1 MASKFWK
8 KVKRMTQTI
17 TEPENLR
24 MWKKRLEECRDAYS
38 DDKNRMKMYQGYYD
52 GDRSVSQD
60 PNSSIAPTRKASNVR
75 NIVYELIESQV
86 DSSIPMP
93 KVRAIH
99 PEDEELA
106 KKLEHYLENKIKT
119 AKLPLINDKM
129 ERNVPVQ
136 GGDFFHIQWD
146 SNAGLHSQIG
156 DVRVTEIHPKK
167 LIPQKG
173 MVELEDMDYFFVQEI
188 YTKNK
193 VKSMYGV
200 SVEECGNDYTDLT
213 SDISS
218 DTNTNSDIVTVNT
231 AYYHNEHGGVGIFVW
246 CDTVILLD
254 LEDYEAR
261 YLDHCAKCGAIMQNG
276 VCPECGS
283 KKAKKMPEEYEE
295 MAEGMEVKTSYP
307 MADGSYSTQVDPFME
322 EETPEIG
329 EDGNP
334 VMGENGPVMTVQ
346 KVKRKIP
353 YYRPNIFPIVLRKN
367 ITQNDKL
374 LGGSDVAVI
383 IDQQDTVKKLGS
395 KINEKLLKGGS
406 FVTLPQGV
414 DVEKTDRELKI
425 LRVKNAADKALIDV
439 INVQPNVQNDLSYEE
454 TNYNWAKSALGITD
468 SFQGKF
474 SSSEVSGTARQ
485 YAINQAAG
493 RLESKRTL
501 KNEAYAKLYEY
512 MFKFWLAYSD
522 QSSSVIST
530 DSNGVANYDE
540 IDRHEFLKIDAA
552 GEFYWD
558 DEFLFET
565 DPTSTLMQNREA
577 LWNQTDMK
585 LQSGAFG
592 PVGDLETARA
602 YWTIQKANGYPNAAV
617 ILDII
622 EQRIKEQQEQA
633 MQMQQ
638 QIPEQGQDASGMDM
652 GQQVPDTGGDVAA

>member
-1 MASKFWK
+1 MSPNFWK
-8 KVKRMTQTI
+8 KVKRMTKSVI
-17 TEPENLR
+17 DPEPENLKT
-24 MWKKRLEECRDAYS
+24 WKKRLEEARESYGS
-38 DDKNRMKMYQGYYD
+38 DKNRMKTYQGYYD
-52 GDRSVSQD
+52 GDRSVAQD
-60 PNSSIAPTRKASNVR
+60 PNSSYSPSKKASNVR

-119 AKLPLINDKM
+119 TKLPLLNDMM

-136 GGDFFHIQWD
+136 GGDFFHVQWD
-146 SNAGLHSQIG
+146 ANAGLHSQIG
-156 DVRVTEIHPKK
+156 DIKVSEIHPKK
-167 LIPQKG
+167 LIPQPG
-173 MVELEDMDYFFVQEI
+173 MVEIEEMDYFFVQEL
-188 YTKNK
+188 YTKKK
-193 VKSMYGV
+193 VKAIYGV
-200 SVEECGNDYTDLT
+200 SVEDCGNDYTDLAGEQ
-213 SDISS
+213 SS
-218 DTNTNSDIVTVNT
+218 TASINSDIVTVNT

-246 CDTVILLD
+246 CDTEILLD
-254 LEDYEAR
+254 LDDYEAR
-261 YLDHCAKCGAIMQNG
+261 YLDHCAKCGAVMQNG

-283 KKAKKMPEEYEE
+283 KKVKKMPEEYEE

-307 MADGSYSTQVDPFME
+307 MADGTFSRNIDPFTE
-322 EETPEIG
+322 EEAPKVDENG
-329 EDGNP
+329 QP
-334 VMGENGPVMTVQ
+334 VMDEMGQPVMEMR

-353 YYRPNIFPIVLRKN
+353 YYKPNIYPVVLRKN

-406 FVTLPQGV
+406 FVTLPTGI
-414 DVEKTDRELKI
+414 DVEKTDKELKI
-425 LRVKNAADKALIDV
+425 LRVRNAADKSLIDV

-501 KNEAYAKLYEY
+501 KNEAFAKLYEY

-522 QSSSVIST
+522 QSSAIIST
-530 DSNGVANYDE
+530 DSNGAANYDE
-540 IDRHEFLKIDAA
+540 IDRHEFLKIDSA

-577 LWNQTDMK
+577 LWNQTDLK

-602 YWTIQKANGYPNAAV
+602 YWTIQKANGYPNAAI
-617 ILDII
+617 ILNII
-622 EQRIKEQQEQA
+622 EQRIKEQQEMAMQAQQA
-633 MQMQQ
+633 MPQEV
-638 QIPEQGQDASGMDM
+638 PEEGATDEMPEM
-652 GQQVPDTGGDVAA
+652 

>member
-1 MASKFWK
+1 MSPNFWK
-8 KVKRMTQTI
+8 KVKRMTKSVI
-17 TEPENLR
+17 DPEPENLKT
-24 MWKKRLEECRDAYS
+24 WKKRLEESLESYAS
-38 DDKNRMKMYQGYYD
+38 DKNRMKTYQGYYD
-52 GDRSVSQD
+52 GDRSVAQD
-60 PNSSIAPTRKASNVR
+60 PNSSYSPSKKASNVR

-119 AKLPLINDKM
+119 TKLPLLNDMM

-136 GGDFFHIQWD
+136 GGDFFHVQWD
-146 SNAGLHSQIG
+146 ANAGLHSQIG
-156 DVRVTEIHPKK
+156 DIKVSEIHPKK
-167 LIPQKG
+167 LIPQPG
-173 MVELEDMDYFFVQEI
+173 MVEIEEMDYFFVQEL
-188 YTKNK
+188 YTKKK
-193 VKSMYGV
+193 VKAIYGV
-200 SVEECGNDYTDLT
+200 SVEDCGNDYTDLAGEQ
-213 SDISS
+213 SS
-218 DTNTNSDIVTVNT
+218 TASINSDIVTVNT

-246 CDTVILLD
+246 CDTEVLLD

-261 YLDHCAKCGAIMQNG
+261 YLDHCAKCGAVMQNG

-283 KKAKKMPEEYEE
+283 KKVKKMPEEYEE

-307 MADGSYSTQVDPFME
+307 MADGTFSRNIDPFTE
-322 EETPEIG
+322 EEAPKMDENG
-329 EDGNP
+329 QP
-334 VMGENGPVMTVQ
+334 VMDEMGQPVMEMR

-353 YYRPNIFPIVLRKN
+353 YYKPNIYPVVLRKN
-367 ITQNDKL
+367 ITQNDRL

-406 FVTLPQGV
+406 FVTLPTGI
-414 DVEKTDRELKI
+414 DVEKTDKELKI
-425 LRVKNAADKALIDV
+425 LRVRNAADKSLIDV

-501 KNEAYAKLYEY
+501 KNEAFAKLYEY

-522 QSSSVIST
+522 QSSAIIST
-530 DSNGVANYDE
+530 DSNGTANYDE
-540 IDRHEFLKIDAA
+540 IDRHEFLKIDSA

-577 LWNQTDMK
+577 LWNQTDLK

-602 YWTIQKANGYPNAAV
+602 YWTIQKANGYPNAAI
-617 ILDII
+617 ILNII
-622 EQRIKEQQEQA
+622 EQRIKEQQEMAMQAQQA
-633 MQMQQ
+633 MPQEV
-638 QIPEQGQDASGMDM
+638 PEEGATDEMPEM
-652 GQQVPDTGGDVAA
+652 

>member
-1 MASKFWK
+1 MSPNFWK
-8 KVKRMTQTI
+8 KVKRMTKSVI
-17 TEPENLR
+17 DPEPENLKT
-24 MWKKRLEECRDAYS
+24 WKKRLEESLESYAS
-38 DDKNRMKMYQGYYD
+38 DKNRMKTYQGYYD
-52 GDRSVSQD
+52 GDRSVAQD
-60 PNSSIAPTRKASNVR
+60 PNSSYSPSKKASNVR

-119 AKLPLINDKM
+119 TKLPLLNDMM

-136 GGDFFHIQWD
+136 GGDFFHVQWD
-146 SNAGLHSQIG
+146 ANAGLHSQIG
-156 DVRVTEIHPKK
+156 DIKVSEIHPKK
-167 LIPQKG
+167 LIPQPG
-173 MVELEDMDYFFVQEI
+173 MVEIEEMDYFFVQEL
-188 YTKNK
+188 YTKKK
-193 VKSMYGV
+193 VKAIYGV
-200 SVEECGNDYTDLT
+200 SVEDCGNDYTDLAGEQ
-213 SDISS
+213 SS
-218 DTNTNSDIVTVNT
+218 TASINSDIVTVNT

-246 CDTVILLD
+246 CDTEILLD
-254 LEDYEAR
+254 LDDYEAR
-261 YLDHCAKCGAIMQNG
+261 YLDHCAKCGAVMQNG

-283 KKAKKMPEEYEE
+283 KKVKKMPEEYEE

-307 MADGSYSTQVDPFME
+307 MADGTFSRNIDPFTE
-322 EETPEIG
+322 EEAPQMDENG
-329 EDGNP
+329 QP
-334 VMGENGPVMTVQ
+334 VMNEMGQPVMEVR

-353 YYRPNIFPIVLRKN
+353 YYKPNIYPVVLRKN
-367 ITQNDKL
+367 ITQNDRL

-406 FVTLPQGV
+406 FVTLPTGI
-414 DVEKTDRELKI
+414 DVEKTDKELKI
-425 LRVKNAADKALIDV
+425 LRVRNAADKSLIDV

-501 KNEAYAKLYEY
+501 KNEAFAKLYEY

-522 QSSSVIST
+522 QSSAIIST
-530 DSNGVANYDE
+530 DSNGTANYDE
-540 IDRHEFLKIDAA
+540 IDRHEFLKIDSA

-577 LWNQTDMK
+577 LWNQTDLK

-602 YWTIQKANGYPNAAV
+602 YWTIQKANGYPNAAI
-617 ILDII
+617 ILNII
-622 EQRIKEQQEQA
+622 EQRIKEQQEMAMQAQQA
-633 MQMQQ
+633 MPQEV
-638 QIPEQGQDASGMDM
+638 PEEGATDEMPEM
-652 GQQVPDTGGDVAA
+652 

>member
-1 MASKFWK
+1 MSPNFWK
-8 KVKRMTQTI
+8 KVKRMTKSVI
-17 TEPENLR
+17 DPEPENLKT
-24 MWKKRLEECRDAYS
+24 WKKRLEEARESYGS
-38 DDKNRMKMYQGYYD
+38 DKNRMKTYQGYYD
-52 GDRSVSQD
+52 GDRSVAQD
-60 PNSSIAPTRKASNVR
+60 PNSSYSPSKKASNVR

-119 AKLPLINDKM
+119 TKLPLLNDMM

-136 GGDFFHIQWD
+136 GGDFFHVQWD
-146 SNAGLHSQIG
+146 ANAGLHSQIG
-156 DVRVTEIHPKK
+156 DIKVSEIHPKK
-167 LIPQKG
+167 LIPQPG
-173 MVELEDMDYFFVQEI
+173 MVEIEAMDYFFVQEL
-188 YTKNK
+188 YTKKK
-193 VKSMYGV
+193 VKAIYGV
-200 SVEECGNDYTDLT
+200 SVEDCGNDYTDLAGEQ
-213 SDISS
+213 SS
-218 DTNTNSDIVTVNT
+218 TASINSDIVTVNT

-246 CDTVILLD
+246 CDTEILLD
-254 LEDYEAR
+254 LDDYEAR
-261 YLDHCAKCGAIMQNG
+261 YLDHCAKCGAVMQNG

-283 KKAKKMPEEYEE
+283 KKVKKMPEEYEE

-307 MADGSYSTQVDPFME
+307 MADGTFSRNIDPFTE
-322 EETPEIG
+322 EEAPRMDENG
-329 EDGNP
+329 QP
-334 VMGENGPVMTVQ
+334 VMDEMGQPVMEMR

-353 YYRPNIFPIVLRKN
+353 YYKPNIYPVVLRKN

-406 FVTLPQGV
+406 FVTLPTGI
-414 DVEKTDRELKI
+414 DVEKTDKELKI
-425 LRVKNAADKALIDV
+425 LRVRNAADKSLIDV

-501 KNEAYAKLYEY
+501 KNEAFAKLYEY

-522 QSSSVIST
+522 QSSAIIST
-530 DSNGVANYDE
+530 DSNGAANYDE
-540 IDRHEFLKIDAA
+540 IDRHEFLKIDSA

-577 LWNQTDMK
+577 LWNQTDLK

-602 YWTIQKANGYPNAAV
+602 YWTIQKANGYPNAAI
-617 ILDII
+617 ILNII
-622 EQRIKEQQEQA
+622 EQRIKEQQEMAMHAQQA
-633 MQMQQ
+633 MPQEV
-638 QIPEQGQDASGMDM
+638 PEEGATDEMPEM
-652 GQQVPDTGGDVAA
+652 

>member
-1 MASKFWK
+1 MSPNFWK
-8 KVKRMTQTI
+8 KVKRMTKSVI
-17 TEPENLR
+17 DPEPENLKT
-24 MWKKRLEECRDAYS
+24 WKKRLEESLESYAS
-38 DDKNRMKMYQGYYD
+38 DKNRMKTYQGYYD
-52 GDRSVSQD
+52 GDRSVAQD
-60 PNSSIAPTRKASNVR
+60 PNSSYSPSKKASNVR

-119 AKLPLINDKM
+119 TKLPLLNDMM

-136 GGDFFHIQWD
+136 GGDFFHVQWD
-146 SNAGLHSQIG
+146 ANAGLHSQIG
-156 DVRVTEIHPKK
+156 DIKVSEIHPKK
-167 LIPQKG
+167 LIPQPG
-173 MVELEDMDYFFVQEI
+173 MVEIEEMDYFFVQEL
-188 YTKNK
+188 YTKKK
-193 VKSMYGV
+193 VKAIYGV
-200 SVEECGNDYTDLT
+200 SVEDCGNDYTDLAGEQ
-213 SDISS
+213 SS
-218 DTNTNSDIVTVNT
+218 TASINSDIVTVNT

-246 CDTVILLD
+246 CDTEILLD
-254 LEDYEAR
+254 LDDYEAR
-261 YLDHCAKCGAIMQNG
+261 YLDHCAKCGAVMQNG

-283 KKAKKMPEEYEE
+283 KKVKKMPEEYEE

-307 MADGSYSTQVDPFME
+307 MADGTFSQNIDPFTE
-322 EETPEIG
+322 EEAPQMDENG
-329 EDGNP
+329 QP
-334 VMGENGPVMTVQ
+334 VMNEMGQPVMEVR

-353 YYRPNIFPIVLRKN
+353 YYKPNIYPVVLRKN
-367 ITQNDKL
+367 ITQNDRL

-406 FVTLPQGV
+406 FVTLPTGI
-414 DVEKTDRELKI
+414 DVEKTDKELKI
-425 LRVKNAADKALIDV
+425 LRVRNAADKSLIDV

-501 KNEAYAKLYEY
+501 KNEAFAKLYEY

-522 QSSSVIST
+522 QSSAIIST
-530 DSNGVANYDE
+530 DSNGTANYDE
-540 IDRHEFLKIDAA
+540 IDRHEFLKIDSA

-577 LWNQTDMK
+577 LWNQTDLK

-602 YWTIQKANGYPNAAV
+602 YWTIQKANGYPNAAI
-617 ILDII
+617 ILNII
-622 EQRIKEQQEQA
+622 EQRIKEQQEMAMQAQQA
-633 MQMQQ
+633 MPQEV
-638 QIPEQGQDASGMDM
+638 PEEGATDEMPEM
-652 GQQVPDTGGDVAA
+652 

>member
-1 MASKFWK
+1 MSPNFWK
-8 KVKRMTQTI
+8 KVKRMTKSVI
-17 TEPENLR
+17 DPEPENLKT
-24 MWKKRLEECRDAYS
+24 WKKRLEESLESYAS
-38 DDKNRMKMYQGYYD
+38 DKNRMKTYQGYYD
-52 GDRSVSQD
+52 GDRSVAQD
-60 PNSSIAPTRKASNVR
+60 PNSSYSPSKKASNVR

-119 AKLPLINDKM
+119 AKLPLLNDMM

-136 GGDFFHIQWD
+136 GGDFFHVQWD
-146 SNAGLHSQIG
+146 ANAGLHSQIG
-156 DVRVTEIHPKK
+156 DIKVSEIHPKK
-167 LIPQKG
+167 LIPQPG
-173 MVELEDMDYFFVQEI
+173 MVEIEAMDYFFVQEL
-188 YTKNK
+188 YTKKK
-193 VKSMYGV
+193 VKAIYGV
-200 SVEECGNDYTDLT
+200 SVEDCGNDYTDLAGEQ
-213 SDISS
+213 SS
-218 DTNTNSDIVTVNT
+218 TASINSDIVTVNT

-246 CDTVILLD
+246 CDTEVLLD
-254 LEDYEAR
+254 LDDYEAR
-261 YLDHCAKCGAIMQNG
+261 YLDHCAKCGAVMQNG

-283 KKAKKMPEEYEE
+283 KKVKKMPEEYEE

-307 MADGSYSTQVDPFME
+307 MADGTFSRNIDPFTE
-322 EETPEIG
+322 EEAPQMDENG
-329 EDGNP
+329 QP
-334 VMGENGPVMTVQ
+334 VMDEMGQPVMEMR

-353 YYRPNIFPIVLRKN
+353 YYKPNIYPVVLRKN
-367 ITQNDKL
+367 ITQNDRL

-406 FVTLPQGV
+406 FVTLPAGI
-414 DVEKTDRELKI
+414 DVEKTDKELKI
-425 LRVKNAADKALIDV
+425 LRVRNAADKSLIDV

-501 KNEAYAKLYEY
+501 KNEAFAKLYEY

-522 QSSSVIST
+522 QSSAIIST
-530 DSNGVANYDE
+530 DSNGTANYDE
-540 IDRHEFLKIDAA
+540 IDRHEFLKIDSA

-577 LWNQTDMK
+577 LWNQTDLK

-602 YWTIQKANGYPNAAV
+602 YWTIQKANGYPNAAI
-617 ILDII
+617 ILNII
-622 EQRIKEQQEQA
+622 EQRIKEQQEMAMQAQQA
-633 MQMQQ
+633 MPQEV
-638 QIPEQGQDASGMDM
+638 PEEGATDEMPEM
-652 GQQVPDTGGDVAA
+652 

>member
-1 MASKFWK
+1 MSPNFWK
-8 KVKRMTQTI
+8 KVKRMTKSVI
-17 TEPENLR
+17 DPEPENLKT
-24 MWKKRLEECRDAYS
+24 WKKRLEEARESYGS
-38 DDKNRMKMYQGYYD
+38 DKNRMKTYQGYYD
-52 GDRSVSQD
+52 GDRSVAQD
-60 PNSSIAPTRKASNVR
+60 PNSSYSPSKKASNVR

-119 AKLPLINDKM
+119 TKLPLLNDMM

-136 GGDFFHIQWD
+136 GGDFFHVQWD
-146 SNAGLHSQIG
+146 ANAGLHSQIG
-156 DVRVTEIHPKK
+156 DIKVSEIHPKK
-167 LIPQKG
+167 LIPQPG
-173 MVELEDMDYFFVQEI
+173 MVEIEEMDYFFVQEL
-188 YTKNK
+188 YTKKK
-193 VKSMYGV
+193 VKAIYGV
-200 SVEECGNDYTDLT
+200 SVEDCGNDYTDLAGEQ
-213 SDISS
+213 SS
-218 DTNTNSDIVTVNT
+218 TASINSDIVTVNT

-246 CDTVILLD
+246 CDTEVLLD
-254 LEDYEAR
+254 LDDYEAR
-261 YLDHCAKCGAIMQNG
+261 YLDHCAKCGAVMQNG

-283 KKAKKMPEEYEE
+283 KKVKKMPEEYEE

-307 MADGSYSTQVDPFME
+307 MADGTFSRNIDPFTE
-322 EETPEIG
+322 EEAPKMDENG
-329 EDGNP
+329 QP
-334 VMGENGPVMTVQ
+334 VMDEMGQPVMEVR

-353 YYRPNIFPIVLRKN
+353 YYKPNIYPVVLRKN
-367 ITQNDKL
+367 ITQNDRL

-406 FVTLPQGV
+406 FVTLPTGI
-414 DVEKTDRELKI
+414 DVEKTDKELKI
-425 LRVKNAADKALIDV
+425 LRVRNAADKSLIDV

-501 KNEAYAKLYEY
+501 KNEAFAKLYEY

-522 QSSSVIST
+522 QSSAIIST
-530 DSNGVANYDE
+530 DSNGTANYDE
-540 IDRHEFLKIDAA
+540 IDRHEFLKIDSA

-577 LWNQTDMK
+577 LWNQTDLK

-602 YWTIQKANGYPNAAV
+602 YWTIQKANGYPNAAI
-617 ILDII
+617 ILNII
-622 EQRIKEQQEQA
+622 EQRIKEQQEMAMQAQQA
-633 MQMQQ
+633 MPQEV
-638 QIPEQGQDASGMDM
+638 PEEGATDEMPEM
-652 GQQVPDTGGDVAA
+652 

>member
-1 MASKFWK
+1 MASNFWK
-8 KVKRMTQTI
+8 KVKRMAKTVI
-17 TEPENLR
+17 DPEPENLR
-24 MWKKRLEECRDAYS
+24 TWKKRLEEARDCYG
-38 DDKNRMKMYQGYYD
+38 DDKNRMKTYQAYYD
-52 GDRSVSQD
+52 GDRNVAQD
-60 PNSSIAPTRKASNVR
+60 PNSTSYPSRKASNVR

-99 PEDEELA
+99 PEDEDLA

-119 AKLPLINDKM
+119 AKLPLLNDMM

-146 SNAGLHSQIG
+146 ANAGLHSQIG
-156 DVRVTEIHPKK
+156 DIKVTEIHPKK
-167 LIPQKG
+167 LIPQPG
-173 MVELEDMDYFFVQEI
+173 MVEIEEMDYCFVQEL
-188 YTKNK
+188 YTKKK
-193 VKSMYGV
+193 VKAVYGV
-200 SVEECGNDYTDLT
+200 SVEDCGNDYTDIAGDQ
-213 SDISS
+213 SKDAA
-218 DTNTNSDIVTVNT
+218 NNSDIVTVNT
-231 AYYHNEHGGVGIFVW
+231 AYYHNDHGGVGIFVW
-246 CDTVILLD
+246 CDTEVLLD

-261 YLDHCAKCGAIMQNG
+261 YLDHCAKCGAVMQNG
-276 VCPECGS
+276 VCPECGG
-283 KKAKKMPEEYEE
+283 KKTKKMPEDYEE
-295 MAEGMEVKTSYP
+295 MAEGMEIKTAYP
-307 MADGSYSTQVDPFME
+307 MADGSYSQNVDPFTE
-322 EETPEIG
+322 EEGPQMDENG
-329 EDGNP
+329 QP
-334 VMGENGPVMTVQ
+334 VMGENGQPVMEVR
-346 KVKRKIP
+346 KVRRKIP
-353 YYRPNIFPIVLRKN
+353 YYKPNIYPVVLRKN
-367 ITQNDKL
+367 ITQNDRL

-383 IDQQDTVKKLGS
+383 VDQQDTVKKLGS

-474 SSSEVSGTARQ
+474 SSSETSGTARQ

-522 QSSSVIST
+522 QSSAIIST
-530 DSNGVANYDE
+530 DSNGAANYDE

-558 DEFLFET
+558 DEFLFDT

-577 LWNQTDMK
+577 LWNQTDLK

-592 PVGDLETARA
+592 QVGDLETARA

-638 QIPEQGQDASGMDM
+638 IQQQPDEAMMDSGGTADEVSQM
-652 GQQVPDTGGDVAA
+652 

>member
-1 MASKFWK
+1 MSPNFWK
-8 KVKRMTQTI
+8 KVKKMTKSVI
-17 TEPENLR
+17 DPEPENLKT
-24 MWKKRLEECRDAYS
+24 WKKRLEESLESYAS
-38 DDKNRMKMYQGYYD
+38 DKNRMKTYQGYYD
-52 GDRSVSQD
+52 GDRSVAQD
-60 PNSSIAPTRKASNVR
+60 PNSSHSPSKKASNVR

-119 AKLPLINDKM
+119 AKLPLLNDMM

-136 GGDFFHIQWD
+136 GGDFFHVQWD
-146 SNAGLHSQIG
+146 ANAGLHSQIG
-156 DVRVTEIHPKK
+156 DIKVSEIHPKK
-167 LIPQKG
+167 LIPQQG
-173 MVELEDMDYFFVQEI
+173 MVEIEEMDYFFVQEL
-188 YTKNK
+188 YTKKK
-193 VKSMYGV
+193 VKAIYGV
-200 SVEECGNDYTDLT
+200 SVEDCGNDYTDLAGEQ
-213 SDISS
+213 SS
-218 DTNTNSDIVTVNT
+218 TASINSDIVTVNT

-246 CDTVILLD
+246 CDTEVLLD
-254 LEDYEAR
+254 LDDYEAR
-261 YLDHCAKCGAIMQNG
+261 YLDHCAKCGAVMQNG

-283 KKAKKMPEEYEE
+283 KKVKKMPEEYEE

-307 MADGSYSTQVDPFME
+307 MADGTFSRNIDPFTE
-322 EETPEIG
+322 EEAPQMDENG
-329 EDGNP
+329 QP
-334 VMGENGPVMTVQ
+334 VMDEMGQPVMEMR

-353 YYRPNIFPIVLRKN
+353 YYKPNIYPVVLRKN
-367 ITQNDKL
+367 ITQNDRL

-406 FVTLPQGV
+406 FVTLPTGI
-414 DVEKTDRELKI
+414 DVEKTDKELKI
-425 LRVKNAADKALIDV
+425 LRVRNAADKSLIDV

-501 KNEAYAKLYEY
+501 KNEAFAKLYEY

-522 QSSSVIST
+522 QSSAIIST
-530 DSNGVANYDE
+530 DSNGTANYDE
-540 IDRHEFLKIDAA
+540 IDRHEFLKIDSA

-577 LWNQTDMK
+577 LWNQTDLK

-602 YWTIQKANGYPNAAV
+602 YWTIQKANGYPNAAI
-617 ILDII
+617 ILNII
-622 EQRIKEQQEQA
+622 EQRIKEQQEMAMQAQQA
-633 MQMQQ
+633 MPQEV
-638 QIPEQGQDASGMDM
+638 PEEGATDEMPEM
-652 GQQVPDTGGDVAA
+652 

>member
-1 MASKFWK
+1 MSPNFWK
-8 KVKRMTQTI
+8 KVKRMTKSVI
-17 TEPENLR
+17 DPEPENLKT
-24 MWKKRLEECRDAYS
+24 WKKRLEEARESYGS
-38 DDKNRMKMYQGYYD
+38 DKNRMKTYQGYYD
-52 GDRSVSQD
+52 GDRSVAQD
-60 PNSSIAPTRKASNVR
+60 PNSSYAPSKKASNVR

-119 AKLPLINDKM
+119 AKLPILNDMM

-136 GGDFFHIQWD
+136 GGDFFHVQWD
-146 SNAGLHSQIG
+146 ANAGLHSQIG
-156 DVRVTEIHPKK
+156 DIKVSEIHPKK
-167 LIPQKG
+167 LIPQPG
-173 MVELEDMDYFFVQEI
+173 MVEIEEMDYFFVQEL
-188 YTKNK
+188 YTKKK
-193 VKSMYGV
+193 VKAIYGV
-200 SVEECGNDYTDLT
+200 SVEDCGNDYTDLAGEQ
-213 SDISS
+213 SS
-218 DTNTNSDIVTVNT
+218 TASINSDIVTVNT

-246 CDTVILLD
+246 CDTEILLD
-254 LEDYEAR
+254 LDDYEAR
-261 YLDHCAKCGAIMQNG
+261 YLDRCAKCGAVMQNG
-276 VCPECGS
+276 ACPECGS
-283 KKAKKMPEEYEE
+283 KKVKKMPEEYEE

-307 MADGSYSTQVDPFME
+307 MADGTFSRNIDPFTE
-322 EETPEIG
+322 EEAPQMDENG
-329 EDGNP
+329 QP
-334 VMGENGPVMTVQ
+334 VMDEMGQPVMEMR

-353 YYRPNIFPIVLRKN
+353 YYKPNIYPVVLRKN
-367 ITQNDKL
+367 ITQNDRL

-406 FVTLPQGV
+406 FVTLPTGI
-414 DVEKTDRELKI
+414 DVEKTDKELKI
-425 LRVKNAADKALIDV
+425 LRVRNAADKSLIDV

-501 KNEAYAKLYEY
+501 KNEAFAKLYEY

-522 QSSSVIST
+522 QSSAIIST
-530 DSNGVANYDE
+530 DSNGAANYDE
-540 IDRHEFLKIDAA
+540 IDRHEFLKIDSA

-577 LWNQTDMK
+577 LWNQTDLK

-602 YWTIQKANGYPNAAV
+602 YWTIQKANGYPNAAI
-617 ILDII
+617 ILNII
-622 EQRIKEQQEQA
+622 EQRIKEQQEMAQQA
-633 MQMQQ
+633 MPQEV
-638 QIPEQGQDASGMDM
+638 PEEGA
-652 GQQVPDTGGDVAA
+652 GDEMPEM

>member
-1 MASKFWK
+1 MSPNFWK
-8 KVKRMTQTI
+8 KVKRMTKSVI
-17 TEPENLR
+17 DPEPENLKT
-24 MWKKRLEECRDAYS
+24 WKKRLEEARESYGS
-38 DDKNRMKMYQGYYD
+38 DKNRMKTYQGYYD
-52 GDRSVSQD
+52 GDRSVAQD
-60 PNSSIAPTRKASNVR
+60 PNSSYSPSKKASNVR

-106 KKLEHYLENKIKT
+106 KKLEHYLEHQIKT
-119 AKLPLINDKM
+119 TKLPLLNDMM

-136 GGDFFHIQWD
+136 GGDFFHVQWD
-146 SNAGLHSQIG
+146 ANAGLHSQIG
-156 DVRVTEIHPKK
+156 DIKVSEIHPKK
-167 LIPQKG
+167 LIPQPG
-173 MVELEDMDYFFVQEI
+173 MVEIEEMDYFFVQEL
-188 YTKNK
+188 YTKKK
-193 VKSMYGV
+193 VKAIYGV
-200 SVEECGNDYTDLT
+200 SVEDCGNDYTDLAGEQ
-213 SDISS
+213 SS
-218 DTNTNSDIVTVNT
+218 TASINSDIVTVNT

-246 CDTVILLD
+246 CDTEVLLD
-254 LEDYEAR
+254 LDDYEAR

-307 MADGSYSTQVDPFME
+307 MADGTFSRNIDPFTE
-322 EETPEIG
+322 EEAPKMDENG
-329 EDGNP
+329 HP
-334 VMGENGPVMTVQ
+334 VMDEMGQPVMEIR

-353 YYRPNIFPIVLRKN
+353 YYKPNIYPVVLRKN
-367 ITQNDKL
+367 ITQNDRL

-406 FVTLPQGV
+406 FVTLPTGI
-414 DVEKTDRELKI
+414 DVEKTDKELKI
-425 LRVKNAADKALIDV
+425 LRVRNAADKSLIDV

-501 KNEAYAKLYEY
+501 KNEAFAKLYEY

-522 QSSSVIST
+522 QSSAIIST
-530 DSNGVANYDE
+530 DSNGAANYDE
-540 IDRHEFLKIDAA
+540 IDRHEFLKIDSA

-577 LWNQTDMK
+577 LWNQTDLK

-602 YWTIQKANGYPNAAV
+602 YWTIQKANGYPNAAI
-617 ILDII
+617 ILNII
-622 EQRIKEQQEQA
+622 EQRIKEQQEMAMQAQQA
-633 MQMQQ
+633 MPQEV
-638 QIPEQGQDASGMDM
+638 PEEGATDEMPEM
-652 GQQVPDTGGDVAA
+652 

>member
-1 MASKFWK
+1 MSPNFWK
-8 KVKRMTQTI
+8 KVKRMTKSVI
-17 TEPENLR
+17 DPEPENLKT
-24 MWKKRLEECRDAYS
+24 WKKRLEEARERYGS
-38 DDKNRMKMYQGYYD
+38 DKNRMKTYQGYYD
-52 GDRSVSQD
+52 GDRSVAQD
-60 PNSSIAPTRKASNVR
+60 PNSSYSPSKKASNVR

-119 AKLPLINDKM
+119 TKLPLLNDMM

-136 GGDFFHIQWD
+136 GGDFFHVQWD
-146 SNAGLHSQIG
+146 ANAGLHSQIG
-156 DVRVTEIHPKK
+156 DIKVSEIHPKK
-167 LIPQKG
+167 LIPQPG
-173 MVELEDMDYFFVQEI
+173 MVEIEEMDYFFVQEL
-188 YTKNK
+188 YTKKK
-193 VKSMYGV
+193 VKAIYGV
-200 SVEECGNDYTDLT
+200 SVEDCGNDYTDLAGEQ
-213 SDISS
+213 SS
-218 DTNTNSDIVTVNT
+218 TASINSDIVTVNT

-246 CDTVILLD
+246 CDTEVLLD
-254 LEDYEAR
+254 LDDYEAR
-261 YLDHCAKCGAIMQNG
+261 YLDHCAKCGAVMQNG

-283 KKAKKMPEEYEE
+283 KKVKKMPEEYEE

-307 MADGSYSTQVDPFME
+307 MADGTFSRNIDPFTE
-322 EETPEIG
+322 EEAPKMDENG
-329 EDGNP
+329 QP
-334 VMGENGPVMTVQ
+334 VMDEMGQPVMEVR

-353 YYRPNIFPIVLRKN
+353 YYKPNIYPVVLRKN
-367 ITQNDKL
+367 ITQNDRL

-406 FVTLPQGV
+406 FVTLPTGI
-414 DVEKTDRELKI
+414 DVEKTDKELKI
-425 LRVKNAADKALIDV
+425 LRVRNAADKSLIDV

-501 KNEAYAKLYEY
+501 KNEAFAKLYEY

-522 QSSSVIST
+522 QSSAIIST
-530 DSNGVANYDE
+530 DSNGTANYDE
-540 IDRHEFLKIDAA
+540 IDRHEFLKIDSA

-577 LWNQTDMK
+577 LWNQTDLK

-602 YWTIQKANGYPNAAV
+602 YWTIQKANGYPNAAI
-617 ILDII
+617 ILNII
-622 EQRIKEQQEQA
+622 EQRIKEQQEMAMQAQQA
-633 MQMQQ
+633 MPQEV
-638 QIPEQGQDASGMDM
+638 PEEGATDEMPEM
-652 GQQVPDTGGDVAA
+652 

>member
-1 MASKFWK
+1 MSPNFWK
-8 KVKRMTQTI
+8 KVKRMTKSVI
-17 TEPENLR
+17 DPEPENLKT
-24 MWKKRLEECRDAYS
+24 WKKRLEESLESYAS
-38 DDKNRMKMYQGYYD
+38 DKNRMKTYQGYYD
-52 GDRSVSQD
+52 GDRSVAQD
-60 PNSSIAPTRKASNVR
+60 PNSSYSPSKKASNVR

-119 AKLPLINDKM
+119 TKLPILNDMM

-136 GGDFFHIQWD
+136 GGDFFHVQWD
-146 SNAGLHSQIG
+146 ANAGLHSQIG
-156 DVRVTEIHPKK
+156 DIKVSEIHPKK
-167 LIPQKG
+167 LIPQPG
-173 MVELEDMDYFFVQEI
+173 MVEIEEMDYFFVQEL
-188 YTKNK
+188 YTKKK
-193 VKSMYGV
+193 VKAIYGV
-200 SVEECGNDYTDLT
+200 SVEDCGNDYTDLAGEQ
-213 SDISS
+213 SS
-218 DTNTNSDIVTVNT
+218 TASINSDIVTVNT

-246 CDTVILLD
+246 CDTEVLLD
-254 LEDYEAR
+254 LDDYEAR
-261 YLDHCAKCGAIMQNG
+261 YLDHCAKCGAVMQNG

-283 KKAKKMPEEYEE
+283 KKVKKMPEEYEE

-307 MADGSYSTQVDPFME
+307 MADGTFSRNIDPFTEEEAPQVDE
-322 EETPEIG
+322 NG
-329 EDGNP
+329 QP
-334 VMGENGPVMTVQ
+334 VMDEMGQPVMEMR

-353 YYRPNIFPIVLRKN
+353 YYKPNIYPVVLRKN

-406 FVTLPQGV
+406 FVTLPTGI
-414 DVEKTDRELKI
+414 DVEKTDKELKI
-425 LRVKNAADKALIDV
+425 LRVRNAADKSLIDV

-501 KNEAYAKLYEY
+501 KNEAFAKLYEY

-522 QSSSVIST
+522 QSSAIIST
-530 DSNGVANYDE
+530 DSNGTANYDE
-540 IDRHEFLKIDAA
+540 IDRHEFLKIDSA

-577 LWNQTDMK
+577 LWNQTDLK

-602 YWTIQKANGYPNAAV
+602 YWTIQKANGYPNAAI
-617 ILDII
+617 ILNII
-622 EQRIKEQQEQA
+622 EQRIKEQQEMAMQAQQA
-633 MQMQQ
+633 MPQEV
-638 QIPEQGQDASGMDM
+638 PEEGATDEMPEM
-652 GQQVPDTGGDVAA
+652 

>member
-1 MASKFWK
+1 MSPNFWK
-8 KVKRMTQTI
+8 KVKRMTKSVI
-17 TEPENLR
+17 DPEPENLKT
-24 MWKKRLEECRDAYS
+24 WKKRLEEARESYGS
-38 DDKNRMKMYQGYYD
+38 DKNRMKTYQGYYD
-52 GDRSVSQD
+52 GDRSVAQD
-60 PNSSIAPTRKASNVR
+60 PNSSYSPSKKASNVR

-119 AKLPLINDKM
+119 TKLPLLNDMM

-136 GGDFFHIQWD
+136 GGDFFHVQWD
-146 SNAGLHSQIG
+146 ANAGLHSQIG
-156 DVRVTEIHPKK
+156 DIKVSEIHPKK
-167 LIPQKG
+167 LIPQPG
-173 MVELEDMDYFFVQEI
+173 MVEIEAMDYFFVQEL
-188 YTKNK
+188 YTKKK
-193 VKSMYGV
+193 VKAIYGV
-200 SVEECGNDYTDLT
+200 SVEDCGNDYTDLAGEQ
-213 SDISS
+213 SS
-218 DTNTNSDIVTVNT
+218 TASINSDIVTVNT

-246 CDTVILLD
+246 CDTEILLD
-254 LEDYEAR
+254 LDDYEAR
-261 YLDHCAKCGAIMQNG
+261 YLDHCAKCGAVMQNG

-283 KKAKKMPEEYEE
+283 KKVKKMPEEYEE

-307 MADGSYSTQVDPFME
+307 MADGTFSRNIDPFTE
-322 EETPEIG
+322 EEAPKMYENG
-329 EDGNP
+329 QP
-334 VMGENGPVMTVQ
+334 VMDEMGQPVMEMR

-353 YYRPNIFPIVLRKN
+353 YYKPNIYPVVLRKN

-406 FVTLPQGV
+406 FVTLPTGI
-414 DVEKTDRELKI
+414 DVEKTDKELKI
-425 LRVKNAADKALIDV
+425 LRVRNAADKSLIDV

-501 KNEAYAKLYEY
+501 KNEAFAKLYEY

-522 QSSSVIST
+522 QSSAIIST
-530 DSNGVANYDE
+530 DSNGAANYDE
-540 IDRHEFLKIDAA
+540 IDRHEFLKIDSA

-577 LWNQTDMK
+577 LWNQTDLK

-602 YWTIQKANGYPNAAV
+602 YWTIQKANGYPNAAI
-617 ILDII
+617 ILNII
-622 EQRIKEQQEQA
+622 EQRIKEQQEMAMHAQQA
-633 MQMQQ
+633 MPQEV
-638 QIPEQGQDASGMDM
+638 PEEGATDEMPEM
-652 GQQVPDTGGDVAA
+652 

>member
-1 MASKFWK
+1 MSPNFWK
-8 KVKRMTQTI
+8 KVKRMTKSVI
-17 TEPENLR
+17 DPEPENLKT
-24 MWKKRLEECRDAYS
+24 WKKRLEEARESYGS
-38 DDKNRMKMYQGYYD
+38 DKNRMKTYQGYYD
-52 GDRSVSQD
+52 GDRSVAQD
-60 PNSSIAPTRKASNVR
+60 PNSSYSPSKKASNVR

-119 AKLPLINDKM
+119 TKLPLLNDMM

-136 GGDFFHIQWD
+136 GGDFFHVQWD
-146 SNAGLHSQIG
+146 ANAGLHSQIG
-156 DVRVTEIHPKK
+156 DIKVSEIHPKK
-167 LIPQKG
+167 LIPQPG
-173 MVELEDMDYFFVQEI
+173 MVEIEEMDYFFVQEL
-188 YTKNK
+188 YTKKK
-193 VKSMYGV
+193 VKAIYGV
-200 SVEECGNDYTDLT
+200 SVEDCGNDYTDLAGEQ
-213 SDISS
+213 SS
-218 DTNTNSDIVTVNT
+218 TASINSDIVTVNT

-246 CDTVILLD
+246 CDTEVLLD
-254 LEDYEAR
+254 LDDYEAR
-261 YLDHCAKCGAIMQNG
+261 YLDHCAKCGAVMQNG

-283 KKAKKMPEEYEE
+283 KKVKKMPEEYEE

-307 MADGSYSTQVDPFME
+307 MADGTFSRNIDPFTE
-322 EETPEIG
+322 EEAPKMDENG
-329 EDGNP
+329 QP
-334 VMGENGPVMTVQ
+334 VMDEMGQPVMEIR

-353 YYRPNIFPIVLRKN
+353 YYKPNIYPVVLRKN
-367 ITQNDKL
+367 ITQNDRL

-406 FVTLPQGV
+406 FVTLPTGI
-414 DVEKTDRELKI
+414 DVEKTDKELKI
-425 LRVKNAADKALIDV
+425 LRVRNAADKSLIDV

-501 KNEAYAKLYEY
+501 KNEAFAKLYEY

-522 QSSSVIST
+522 QSSAIIST
-530 DSNGVANYDE
+530 DSNGTANYDE
-540 IDRHEFLKIDAA
+540 IDRHEFLKIDSA

-577 LWNQTDMK
+577 LWNQTDLK

-602 YWTIQKANGYPNAAV
+602 YWTIQKANGYPNAAI
-617 ILDII
+617 ILNII
-622 EQRIKEQQEQA
+622 EQRIKEQQEMAMQAQQA
-633 MQMQQ
+633 MPQEV
-638 QIPEQGQDASGMDM
+638 PEEGATDEMPEM
-652 GQQVPDTGGDVAA
+652 

>member
-1 MASKFWK
+1 MSPNFWK
-8 KVKRMTQTI
+8 KVKRMTKSVI
-17 TEPENLR
+17 DPEPENLKT
-24 MWKKRLEECRDAYS
+24 WKKRLEEARESYGS
-38 DDKNRMKMYQGYYD
+38 DKNRMKTYQGYYD
-52 GDRSVSQD
+52 GDRSVAQD
-60 PNSSIAPTRKASNVR
+60 PNSSYSPSKKASNVR

-119 AKLPLINDKM
+119 TKLPLLNDMM

-136 GGDFFHIQWD
+136 GGDFFHVQWD
-146 SNAGLHSQIG
+146 ANAGLHSQIG
-156 DVRVTEIHPKK
+156 DIKVSEIHPKK
-167 LIPQKG
+167 LIPQPG
-173 MVELEDMDYFFVQEI
+173 MVEIEEMDYFFVQEL
-188 YTKNK
+188 YTKKK
-193 VKSMYGV
+193 VKAIYGV
-200 SVEECGNDYTDLT
+200 SVEDCGNDYTDLAGEQ
-213 SDISS
+213 SS
-218 DTNTNSDIVTVNT
+218 TASINSDIVTVNT

-246 CDTVILLD
+246 CDTEILLD
-254 LEDYEAR
+254 LDDYEAR
-261 YLDHCAKCGAIMQNG
+261 YLDHCAKCGAVMQNG

-283 KKAKKMPEEYEE
+283 KKVKKMPEEYEG

-307 MADGSYSTQVDPFME
+307 MADGTFSRNIDPFTE
-322 EETPEIG
+322 EEAPRMDENG
-329 EDGNP
+329 QP
-334 VMGENGPVMTVQ
+334 VMDEMGQPVMEIR

-353 YYRPNIFPIVLRKN
+353 YYKPNIYPVVLRKN
-367 ITQNDKL
+367 ITQNDRL

-406 FVTLPQGV
+406 FVTLPTGI
-414 DVEKTDRELKI
+414 DVEKTDKELKI
-425 LRVKNAADKALIDV
+425 LRVRNAADKSLIDV

-501 KNEAYAKLYEY
+501 KNEAFAKLYEY

-522 QSSSVIST
+522 QSSAIIST
-530 DSNGVANYDE
+530 DSNGTANYDE
-540 IDRHEFLKIDAA
+540 IDRHEFLKIDSA

-577 LWNQTDMK
+577 LWNQTDLK

-602 YWTIQKANGYPNAAV
+602 YWTIQKANGYPNAAI
-617 ILDII
+617 ILNII
-622 EQRIKEQQEQA
+622 EQRIKEQQEMAMQAQQA
-633 MQMQQ
+633 MPQEV
-638 QIPEQGQDASGMDM
+638 PEEGATDEMPEM
-652 GQQVPDTGGDVAA
+652 